1 MAALGMLVDKEAG
14 PREVSWNAARKV
26 LWGLLRAA
34 VIGFK
39 MHSVWCLSLGYSLTV
54 EWDREISK
62 LMEKKPV
69 VNEGS
74 TEGNMGLWELQGG
87 I

>member
-14 PREVSWNAARKV
+14 PREVSWNAARKI
-26 LWGLLRAA
+26 LWGLLHDA
-34 VIGFK
+34 VTGFK
-39 MHSVWCLSLGYSLTV
+39 KHFRVAFVFGIFTF

-62 LMEKKPV
+62 LMKKKSV